1 MKQNRSTWQIFLVV
15 LFSVLSALIIGTALS
30 SIDYGGNTS
39 ISTYIGMFLA
49 QFFIVVPVIL
59 LLKRNNLNIAKSLRI
74 NRVSK
79 KILLYSFILSVGAV
93 VISDEINILFE
104 MIIPLPESFSQLEN
118 ILRPDELISF
128 VLLSLTIVI
137 IAPIGEELLFR
148 GFLQHYLENTWKD
161 VTRAILVSSLFF
173 AFIHFN
179 PYWIIQI
186 YLLGILLGYLAW
198 KTQSVLPSIVFHICI
213 NGTSLFLTTFD
224 DFVERVILWNG
235 HIHPIIILFGIVA
248 FSFGFKNIHTSGVK
262 V

>member
-1 MKQNRSTWQIFLVV
+1 M
-15 LFSVLSALIIGTALS
+15 
-30 SIDYGGNTS
+30 
-39 ISTYIGMFLA
+39 
-49 QFFIVVPVIL
+49 
-59 LLKRNNLNIAKSLRI
+59 
-74 NRVSK
+74 
-79 KILLYSFILSVGAV
+79 
-93 VISDEINILFE
+93 
-104 MIIPLPESFSQLEN
+104 
-118 ILRPDELISF
+118 
-128 VLLSLTIVI
+128 
-137 IAPIGEELLFR
+137 FR

-198 KTQSVLPSIVFHICI
+198 KTQSVLPSIIFHICI

-224 DFVERVILWNG
+224 DYVEHIILWNG

>member
-59 LLKRNNLNIAKSLRI
+59 LLKRNNLNIAKNLRI

-104 MIIPLPESFSQLEN
+104 MIIPLPDSFSQLED

-137 IAPIGEELLFR
+137 IAPVGEELLFR
-148 GFLQHYLENTWKD
+148 GFLQHYL
-161 VTRAILVSSLFF
+161 SL
-173 AFIHFN
+173 IH
-179 PYWIIQI
+179 I
-186 YLLGILLGYLAW
+186 
-198 KTQSVLPSIVFHICI
+198 
-213 NGTSLFLTTFD
+213 
-224 DFVERVILWNG
+224 
-235 HIHPIIILFGIVA
+235 
-248 FSFGFKNIHTSGVK
+248 
-262 V
+262 